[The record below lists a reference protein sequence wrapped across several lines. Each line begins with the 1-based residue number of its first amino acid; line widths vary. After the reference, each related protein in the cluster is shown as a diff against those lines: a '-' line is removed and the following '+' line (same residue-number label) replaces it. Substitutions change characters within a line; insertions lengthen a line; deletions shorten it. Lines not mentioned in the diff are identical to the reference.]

1 MLKEKKKS
9 KYFDKKREDS
19 RKLLVSKPMFLLII
33 DFDYGKWATLY
44 RMKFALNE
52 ETIWSLFV
60 FISLILFCLLTSK
73 QHFRERV
80 EESAEAKEKKKSKI
94 QLILKACREKKLIV

>member
-33 DFDYGKWATLY
+33 DFDYRKWATLY

-80 EESAEAKEKKKSKI
+80 EESAEAKEKKKKV
-94 QLILKACREKKLIV
+94 KFN

>member
-1 MLKEKKKS
+1 MTVLKEKKKVNILT
-9 KYFDKKREDS
+9 KKREDS

-33 DFDYGKWATLY
+33 DFDYRKWATLY

-60 FISLILFCLLTSK
+60 FISLIFFCLLTFK
-73 QHFRERV
+73 QHFLERV
-80 EESAEAKEKKKSKI
+80 EESAEAKKKNKKKFNRS
-94 QLILKACREKKLIV
+94 